1 MTTYSFDEFS
11 FNCDTLSLQKNGVD
25 ILLRHQPAKL
35 LKHLLEAAPGIVSRQ
50 TLQTEIWDDGVNV
63 EFEQSL
69 NACVNQLRSVLGDQ
83 ARNARFIETLI
94 ARSSLIIALYWRRRD
109 ALCESHS
116 HHALVDAIAA
126 NDGEQAEEL
135 MTSHLVD
142 LQSCLDLR
150 ERPPSPRSLSD
161 VLDRR

>member
-11 FNCDTLSLQKNGVD
+11 FNCDTLTLQKNGVD

-69 NACVNQLRSVLGDQ
+69 NACVNQLRTVLGDQ
-83 ARNARFIETLI
+83 ARNARFIETLPKRGYRFI
-94 ARSSLIIALYWRRRD
+94 ADIEPVIKAERRQTPSRNWNCHASDESDGSTSKISPICARSR
-109 ALCESHS
+109 
-116 HHALVDAIAA
+116 
-126 NDGEQAEEL
+126 
-135 MTSHLVD
+135 
-142 LQSCLDLR
+142 
-150 ERPPSPRSLSD
+150 
-161 VLDRR
+161 